1 MSNFSKIELY
11 QHPWHRNKFPTEDTI
26 VIGQVKSIDANGVFF
41 QILDYLNLGAL
52 MPLNQ
57 VSTKRIKTVKSI
69 FKENDIRPVLV
80 TKVDEKTGYVD
91 LSNKYLN
98 KVQDDIDRLDKYAI
112 LIKIMKAWMMKMF
125 GDITDE
131 NWNQIMECTLWQ
143 YPLGDIY
150 DHFMDIKT
158 DKKTIIDIFPGL
170 TSLVSDDSLQEFKQ
184 IISLQIFYE
193 IEIHVKVM
201 MKSFSCNG
209 LEQLKNICN
218 QLKDQI
224 QNCKLFV
231 NSPYY
236 SFIAK
241 SHQKDQMEKLFESI
255 EYNFSSILDQNPD
268 IEYSIEKNI
277 FIKN

>member
-11 QHPWHRNKFPTEDTI
+11 KHKWHKNKFPTEDTI
-26 VIGQVKSIDANGVFF
+26 VIGQVKSIDTNGVFF
-41 QILDYLNLGAL
+41 QILDYSNLGAL
-52 MPLNQ
+52 MALNQ
-57 VSTKRIKTVKSI
+57 VSSKRIKTVKSI

-131 NWNQIMECTLWQ
+131 NWNQIMELTLWK

-158 DKKTIIDIFPGL
+158 DKKTILDIFPDL
-170 TSLVSDDSLQEFKQ
+170 SSTVTENFLLDFKK
-184 IISLQIFYE
+184 IINTQIFYE
-193 IEIHVKVM
+193 IEISVKVII
-201 MKSFSCNG
+201 KSFSSKS
-209 LEQLKNICN
+209 LDQLKNVCT
-218 QLKDQI
+218 QLQDKI
-224 QNCKLFV
+224 QNCKLFI
-231 NSPYY
+231 NSPQYT
-236 SFIAK
+236 FIVK
-241 SHQKDQMEKLFESI
+241 SHQKEQMEKLFESI
-255 EYNFSSILDQNPD
+255 EKDFDTILKNPD

-277 FIKN
+277 SIKN